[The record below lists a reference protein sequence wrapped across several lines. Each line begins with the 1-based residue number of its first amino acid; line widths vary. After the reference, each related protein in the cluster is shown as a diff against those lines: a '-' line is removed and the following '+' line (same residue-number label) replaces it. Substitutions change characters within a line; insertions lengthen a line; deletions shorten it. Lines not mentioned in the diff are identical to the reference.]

1 MSSHTQHHD
10 SQIPEDEYDDA
21 AMLSRDEAA
30 EEYSADEDTP
40 MYSDDAADDPS
51 AVPIDIQDDSIAH
64 FAGHTASIFAIAAH
78 PAHPSIIAT
87 GGGDDLAYVWDSA
100 APRTSSH
107 APSATAADRSAS
119 SVAPLAQLPD
129 HADSVSALAFTLP
142 RGRFLCMGGL
152 DGQVRAWRDTS
163 AEGSGRAWALAGAA
177 REVDEVNWVAA
188 CPAAAHPDVVALG
201 AADGSVWVYALGAVD
216 GDAALAVVAV
226 FALHT
231 AACTAGA
238 WTSDGRLL
246 ATVAE
251 DASLYVWDVW
261 GEAAAAGVLA
271 SPGGNYTV
279 GLTAED
285 ERFRVDGGLY
295 SIAISP
301 SGGLCAVGGADGMI
315 RIVGLPRFASET
327 SALPGSRGTGTRGK
341 AGGKGAS
348 GSASAGQAGQIL
360 ASLQAQSD
368 SVESLAFSD
377 PPLTVL
383 AAASVDGSIVLFDA
397 AHNFAVK
404 RKIENA
410 HEEEAII
417 KVEFVKAGQGGTDGW
432 LLTSC
437 GNDGVVRRWDCRG
450 TTAADNGLV
459 EEWRGHQ
466 GGGEGGGVLGFVQ
479 SHDRIVTAGDD
490 GIALVFQTS

>member
-1 MSSHTQHHD
+1 MSSHNEHHD
-10 SQIPEDEYDDA
+10 SQTAEDEYSDD

-40 MYSDDAADDPS
+40 MDEGDDPN
-51 AVPIDIQDDSIAH
+51 AYDGAPINVQDDSTAH
-64 FAGHTASIFAIAAH
+64 FASHKDSIFAIAAH
-78 PAHPSIIAT
+78 PLHPSIVAT
-87 GGGDDLAYVWDSA
+87 GGGDDLVYVWDSA
-100 APRTSSH
+100 AAGSS
-107 APSATAADRSAS
+107 PGTLI
-119 SVAPLAQLPD
+119 APLATLTG
-129 HADSVSALAFTLP
+129 HTDSVVALAFSQP
-142 RGRFLCMGGL
+142 RGRFLCTGGL
-152 DGQVRAWRDTS
+152 DGQVRAWADGT
-163 AEGSGRAWALAGAA
+163 AEASGRAWALAGAA
-177 REVDEVNWVAA
+177 REVAEVNWLAA
-188 CPAAAHPDVVALG
+188 CPGPGHPDVVALG
-201 AADGSVWVYALGAVD
+201 AADGSVWVYVLGAAE
-216 GDAALAVVAV
+216 GAEALAVVAV

-238 WTSDGRLL
+238 WTPDGRLL

-271 SPGGNYTV
+271 AAGGNYAV

-295 SIAISP
+295 SVAISP
-301 SGGLCAVGGADGMI
+301 GGGLCAVGGADGMI
-315 RIVGLPRFASET
+315 RIVGLPRFVSEAS
-327 SALPGSRGTGTRGK
+327 AIPRPRGTGTKSK

-348 GSASAGQAGQIL
+348 GAASAGQAGQIL
-360 ASLQAQSD
+360 ASLQVQSD

-410 HEEEAII
+410 HEEEAVI
-417 KVEFVKAGQGGTDGW
+417 KVEFAKAGQGGTDGW

-437 GNDGVVRRWDCRG
+437 GNDGVIRRWDCRG

-459 EEWRGHQ
+459 GEWRGHQ